1 MKNNITD
8 TKKFIE
14 ICKKNSIQNFIFLSS
29 SNVYKDGKSLF
40 KESDLTKP
48 KNIYGQNK
56 LEIEKYIKKIDL
68 NNFVILRL
76 FNVVGLFMK
85 FNIFRFKKIIINVFL

>member
-1 MKNNITD
+1 MIYV
-8 TKKFIE
+8 KKF
-14 ICKKNSIQNFIFLSS
+14 NSKFYLLSS

-56 LEIEKYIKKIDL
+56 LEIEKYVKKIDL

-76 FNVVGLFMK
+76 FNVVG
-85 FNIFRFKKIIINVFL
+85 IIYEI